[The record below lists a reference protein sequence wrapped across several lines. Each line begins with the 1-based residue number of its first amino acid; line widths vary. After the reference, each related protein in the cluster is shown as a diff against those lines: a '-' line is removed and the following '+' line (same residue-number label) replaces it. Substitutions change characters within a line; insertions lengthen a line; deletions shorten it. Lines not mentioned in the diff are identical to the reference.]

1 MEVEGVKAGAEV
13 SALLVFPGKG
23 GPIIAEVAGEGRH
36 VVGSVGE
43 AEHVVSD
50 YLTGCLDAECT
61 TIRLICY
68 DRKLLHYVPVKG
80 CSLNFLT
87 SNEVQSKR
95 IQICR
100 EKGYFECAKRK
111 VIYAFAI
118 VYQEWNLV
126 TDIPLSELW
135 KR

>member
-1 MEVEGVKAGAEV
+1 M
-13 SALLVFPGKG
+13 
-23 GPIIAEVAGEGRH
+23 
-36 VVGSVGE
+36 
-43 AEHVVSD
+43 VSD

-126 TDIPLSELW
+126 RTIPYPAIGTMEAMTVLTSVGRAMSRNPRKYRLFSGKAASTSDAGTQYSERGL
-135 KR
+135 